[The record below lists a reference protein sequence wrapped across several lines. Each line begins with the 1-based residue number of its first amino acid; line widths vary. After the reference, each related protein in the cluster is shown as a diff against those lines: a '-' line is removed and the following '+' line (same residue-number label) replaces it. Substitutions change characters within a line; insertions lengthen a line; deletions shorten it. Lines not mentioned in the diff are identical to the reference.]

1 MLRWKPYLTSHIR
14 LLKIILLAIMV
25 GAVVSL
31 FSEYMIWNENRIG
44 VSFDDPI
51 LNLFMPINVSR
62 TTSLLTLMPI
72 FLALAFI
79 LRSPTTTVYFFIASI
94 MICIFRSITLYFV
107 VLEAPIHIIP
117 LTDPIIE
124 NMFYGG
130 QVLLKDLFFSG
141 HTANLIL
148 VGFLVHEMWMKRL
161 LLISGVLVGGLLL
174 LQHVH
179 YSIDVLAAP
188 FFSVITYKISIY
200 LGNTLFLND
209 FKKFQRS
216 GEILKELGFRNKM
229 LT

>member
-1 MLRWKPYLTSHIR
+1 MLHWKPYISTHTRI
-14 LLKIILLAIMV
+14 LKIIILAILV
-25 GAVVSL
+25 GVVVSL
-31 FSEYMIWNENRIG
+31 FSEYMMWNENRIG
-44 VSFDDPI
+44 VYFEDPI
-51 LNLFMPINVSR
+51 LNLFMPVNMSR

-94 MICIFRSITLYFV
+94 FICIFRSITLYFV

-148 VGFLVHEMWMKRL
+148 VGLLVHDMWMKRL
-161 LLISGVLVGGLLL
+161 LLTSGVIVGGLLL

-200 LGNTLFLND
+200 LGNTLFLNE

-216 GEILKELGFRNKM
+216 GEVLKELGFRNKM